1 VHAVAVPMRPSADGE
16 ILVFNCG
23 VPSYLLKDGQLE
35 RDVGPRLLSMVR
47 SIEGAMGIY

>member
-1 VHAVAVPMRPSADGE
+1 MKPSADGE

-23 VPSYLLKDGQLE
+23 VPSYLLKDNQLE
-35 RDVGPRLLSMVR
+35 VDIGPRLVSMVR